1 MDNQYESSPSLA
13 KSHWKWGSK
22 DKNQWFWF
30 HSRGDSTLRKKENSM
45 EKMVNGLVKIIRILI
60 VGG

>member
-30 HSRGDSTLRKKENSM
+30 HSRGDSPLRKKENSM
-45 EKMVNGLVKIIRILI
+45 EKNGKWF
-60 VGG
+60 GQDN